1 MPQIIEIEERK
12 NRTCVNYRAS
22 AHGGAVT
29 VCAPPPERPP
39 FSAELSRNLLQSS
52 NSCRSAKRESPEKF
66 PVSIV
71 DLERLILIE
80 FEGMA
85 RKTIFVMLGV
95 VAILF
100 LQFADCMAA
109 VTQDQQSMQCCGSM
123 PCDRSNQSHECCK
136 SMVSSQSP
144 GVLPAAYVSVHAPVL
159 FVADVLPSPQVPQF
173 HEVISADLAAPQ
185 HSPPEL
191 YTLHSSL
198 LI

>member
-1 MPQIIEIEERK
+1 MVEILLQA
-12 NRTCVNYRAS
+12 RAN
-22 AHGGAVT
+22 
-29 VCAPPPERPP
+29 PER
-39 FSAELSRNLLQSS
+39 ESS
-52 NSCRSAKRESPEKF
+52 KKF

-71 DLERLILIE
+71 DLERLTCIE
-80 FEGMA
+80 SEGMA
-85 RKTIFVMLGV
+85 RKTIFVVLAVAAML
-95 VAILF
+95 L

-123 PCDRSNQSHECCK
+123 PCGPSNQSHDCCK

-144 GVLPAAYVSVHAPVL
+144 SVLPASHVSLHTPVL
-159 FVADVLPSPQVPQF
+159 FVADVLPSARVSQF
-173 HEVISADLAAPQ
+173 SEATSADLAAPQ